1 MYDHTGLWGR
11 MQTPCGGRPCNCGL
25 RIIEK
30 QGFVAERKGILH
42 SITCCVRMVIERD
55 RKSDNM
61 ELYESEIIELKEIY
75 TTDLKKEIVSFAN
88 TNGGTIY
95 IGVQDNGTIVGVDHA
110 DFVIQQIA
118 NSIRDS
124 IRPDIS
130 MFTSIELLKDE
141 NKSYIKVTVDSG
153 TKKPYYLSDKGLK
166 PTGVYVRSG
175 TTSAPA
181 SEDAIRMMIKMTDGD
196 SFETNRSLIQELT
209 FNSLSKEMERRKLE
223 FTGVQMKNLGI
234 LSSDGIFTNM
244 GLLVSD
250 QCRHSIKFAVFQG
263 TDKLVFKDRK
273 EFTGSLFEQLAEA
286 YKTIDFYNGTMAS
299 FHDLL
304 RTDERDYPEDAVRE
318 ALLNAI
324 VHRDYSFSGSTFINL
339 YSDRL
344 EFISL
349 GGLVPGLSL
358 EAAMLGASQS
368 RNEKL
373 ANLFY
378 RMKLIEAY
386 GTGISKII
394 SCYKGKSEQP
404 VFESV
409 EGAFQVILPNVHAR
423 NLSMEDAKYLPILQL
438 FEYKKEITRSD
449 VETVLGSGTT
459 HAINIVKEMLDK
471 SLIEKV
477 GNGRLTRYVRK

>member
-1 MYDHTGLWGR
+1 

-95 IGVQDNGTIVGVDHA
+95 IGVHDNGTIVGVDHA

-141 NKSYIKVTVDSG
+141 NKSYIKVTVNSG

>member
-1 MYDHTGLWGR
+1 M
-11 MQTPCGGRPCNCGL
+11 
-25 RIIEK
+25 K
-30 QGFVAERKGILH
+30 
-42 SITCCVRMVIERD
+42 
-55 RKSDNM
+55 
-61 ELYESEIIELKEIY
+61 LYESETVELKEIF
-75 TTDLKKEIVSFAN
+75 TSDLKKEIVAFAN
-88 TNGGTIY
+88 TNGGIIY
-95 IGVQDNGTIVGVDHA
+95 IGVQDSGEIVGLDNA
-110 DFVIQQIA
+110 DFVIQQIS
-118 NSIRDS
+118 NSLRDS
-124 IRPDIS
+124 IRPDVSI
-130 MFTSIELLKDE
+130 FTNIELLQEEGKFL
-141 NKSYIKVTVDSG
+141 IKLTVSQG

-196 SFETNRSLIQELT
+196 SFETNRSLVQDLT
-209 FNSLSKEMERRKLE
+209 FHILDGELKKRGLE
-223 FTGVQMKNLGI
+223 FTEVQMKNLGI
-234 LSSDGIFTNM
+234 LSSDGIYTNM

-250 QCRHSIKFAVFQG
+250 QCKHSIKFAIFQG
-263 TDKLVFKDRK
+263 TDKLVFRDRK
-273 EFTGSLFEQLAEA
+273 ELTGSLFAQLTDS
-286 YKTIDFYNGTMAS
+286 YKTIDFYNGTKAS

-344 EFISL
+344 EMISL

-358 EAAMLGASQS
+358 EAAMLGASQT

-373 ANLFY
+373 AALFY

-394 SCYKGKSEQP
+394 SCYKGLSAQP
-404 VFESV
+404 EFENV
-409 EGAFQVILPNVHAR
+409 EGAFRVVLPNIHAKV
-423 NLSMEDAKYLPILQL
+423 LSAEDEKYLPILGL
-438 FEYKKEITRSD
+438 FEKQKEITRTD
-449 VETVLGSGTT
+449 VEEVLGSGTT
-459 HAINIVKEMLDK
+459 HAINILKEMLDK
-471 SLIEKV
+471 DLIHKV